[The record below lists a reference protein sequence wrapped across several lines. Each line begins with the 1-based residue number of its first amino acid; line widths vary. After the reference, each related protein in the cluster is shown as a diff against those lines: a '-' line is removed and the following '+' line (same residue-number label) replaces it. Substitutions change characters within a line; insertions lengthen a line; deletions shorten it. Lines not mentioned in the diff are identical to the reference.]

1 MDSIIEPIIKEM
13 IDGVITMDTGQGD
26 GNDQAQAME
35 RHAAAAL
42 AHSMVGMALEVA
54 TTPVSVVANNIDGY
68 SMNSSTNCGKRDA
81 KQPDVGWDL
90 ETRVSRTGYLA
101 LHR

>member
-54 TTPVSVVANNIDGY
+54 TTPVSVVANNLDCY
-68 SMNSSTNCGKRDA
+68 PMNNNSCEEREAQQPCRMGFGGKSA
-81 KQPDVGWDL
+81 
-90 ETRVSRTGYLA
+90 
-101 LHR
+101 